1 MAVALTKQIFKLEK
15 KVSELLKEL
24 ESYKKGYAILIE
36 QWNCLPDDV
45 KETTHKKLQK
55 ENL

>member
-1 MAVALTKQIFKLEK
+1 MAVALTKQIFKLGK

-45 KETTHKKLQK
+45 KETTHKELQK